1 MLMNIL
7 MFVFTI
13 FVAWGLRNVR
23 KQRNKFAIAF
33 TSIALAV
40 CLLADVLI
48 IATGFK
54 VP

>member
-13 FVAWGLRNVR
+13 FVAWGLRNVA
-23 KQRNKFAIAF
+23 KQKNKFAMAF
-33 TSIALAV
+33 TGVALLV
-40 CLLADVLI
+40 CIFADVLI
-48 IATGFK
+48 VATGFA

>member
-13 FVAWGLRNVR
+13 FVAWGLRNVIR
-23 KQRNKFAIAF
+23 QKNKFAIAF

-40 CLLADVLI
+40 CVFADVLI
-48 IATGFK
+48 VATGFA

>member
-13 FVAWGLRNVR
+13 LAFMGFMSVLKGNST
-23 KQRNKFAIAF
+23 FAKVF
-33 TSIALAV
+33 TGFSLASCV
-40 CLLADVLI
+40 FAVVLI

-54 VP
+54 AG